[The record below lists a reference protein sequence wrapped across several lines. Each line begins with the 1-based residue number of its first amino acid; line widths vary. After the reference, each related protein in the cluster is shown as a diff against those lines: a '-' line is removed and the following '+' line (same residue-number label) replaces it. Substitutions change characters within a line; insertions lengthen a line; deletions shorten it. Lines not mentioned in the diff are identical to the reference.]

1 MKPPSALEQH
11 LTPQVLAWLQ
21 AQASQGR
28 SSESI
33 AAGMQ
38 AAGWDTA
45 AIARALQLGSEEMAR
60 LSVPALA
67 LPVSGHMVDA
77 GDKWVEVKQLFC
89 APDVVLFANLLSA
102 SECEALI
109 NSARPR
115 LSRSLTVDTRTG
127 AEALNAARTSEGM
140 FFMRGENELVQRV
153 ETRIARVLGW
163 PRENGEGLQ
172 VLRYGPGAEYQP
184 HYDFF
189 DPAEP
194 GTPALLKR
202 GGQRVATLIMY
213 LNQPEKGGATDFPD
227 LGLRVEPRR
236 GQAVF
241 FNYALPDLASRTLH
255 GGAPVL
261 AGEKWIA
268 TKWLRQREFN

>member
-1 MKPPSALEQH
+1 MKPPSTLDQH

-21 AQASQGR
+21 AQVAHGR
-28 SSESI
+28 SSESMV
-33 AAGMQ
+33 AGML

-45 AIARALQLGSEEMAR
+45 AVAHALQLGSEEMAR
-60 LSVPALA
+60 LAVPALA
-67 LPVSGHMVDA
+67 LPVSGDMVDA
-77 GDKWVEVKQLFC
+77 GDKWVTVKQLFHT
-89 APDVVLFANLLSA
+89 PDVLLFSNLLSA
-102 SECEALI
+102 GECDALI
-109 NSARPR
+109 AEGRPR
-115 LSRSLTVDTRTG
+115 LSRSLTVDTQTG

-140 FFMRGENELVQRV
+140 FFMRGENEVVQRV
-153 ETRIARVLGW
+153 EARIARVLGW

-172 VLRYGPGAEYQP
+172 VLRYGPGAEYKP
-184 HYDFF
+184 HHDFF

-194 GTPALLKR
+194 GTPALLER

-241 FNYALPDLASRTLH
+241 FNYALPGIASRTLH
-255 GGAPVL
+255 GGEPVL